1 MSRAI
6 LLRHGARLW
15 FDGDLLEVVQL
26 EANRIALRDTAGRWR
41 TVGITDFLAR
51 ARPSG
56 NEEQPELAI
65 GPDLAALSEGN
76 RRVVSD
82 RAAHIREVLT
92 GYRSGTPAAARPDEP
107 RANYDPAAPLMARQ
121 AAKAQ
126 ELGVTDRTIR
136 RWISAYV
143 DSGEAGL
150 VDSRAVDGRGSTLD
164 PRWEQACHL
173 ILARQVKA
181 STPTAGAVLKLI
193 DAQLDEQYGPGAVPR
208 PSRSTAHRHLARL
221 SKGTNAL
228 KGSAKARRSIA
239 DRPPAPYGRLRASR
253 PGQYAI
259 LDTQDLDV
267 FAMEPVTCRWV
278 PVQLTVIQDLYTR
291 CILGLRLTPVS
302 TKAVDVASVLYQ
314 AMVPQPA
321 PDNWP
326 AEAYWAYHGIPNQLV
341 FSEVEHLP
349 GVPICPPETIVVDHG
364 KAFLSAHV
372 IGVCT
377 RMGISIQPAQPKKP
391 TDKPTVER
399 FFRTLR
405 EGLIQYLP
413 AYKGPDIYSRGER
426 IEDAAFYYIHEL
438 EDIIREWVALVYH
451 RTKHSGLALPDWPR
465 LELSPNEMYEAGVAA
480 AGFLRVPRSP
490 DLVYDFLEVVPR
502 TIQHY
507 GVEVYGLIYTGEA
520 LKDHRYEESPYGGE
534 LGGKWPIRVNP
545 DDARYVYFQEP
556 TDRSWHR
563 LEWEHAPGLGAPFSA
578 EAARYARRLAA
589 QQGRW
594 PDERHALASL
604 LARWDIG
611 MVADRR
617 ERRMAARLAAERSA
631 LTLPSPD
638 DPESVVNG
646 LPTVAGLTAGD
657 NPPARPANEP
667 LVEGDDDDPEEI
679 FDEPCSEDFY
689 ADAFGIV
696 E

>member
-1 MSRAI
+1 MSRAM
-6 LLRHGARLW
+6 LLQQGARLW

-26 EANRIALRDTAGRWR
+26 EANRIALRDSDGRWR

-51 ARPSG
+51 ARASEG
-56 NEEQPELAI
+56 AAKPEFAI
-65 GPDLAALSEGN
+65 GPDLAALSDAN
-76 RRVVSD
+76 RRVVAD

-92 GYRSGTPAAARPDEP
+92 GYRSGSPAAARPDEP
-107 RANYDPAAPLMARQ
+107 RADYSPDRPLMARQ
-121 AAKAQ
+121 SAKAQ
-126 ELGVTDRTIR
+126 ELGVTDRTVR
-136 RWISAYV
+136 RWITAYV

-150 VDSRAVDGRGSTLD
+150 VDSRVVDGRGSTLD
-164 PRWEQACHL
+164 PRWEQACQL
-173 ILARQVKA
+173 VLARQVRA
-181 STPTAGAVLKLI
+181 STPTASAVLKLI
-193 DAQLDEQYGPGAVPR
+193 DDHLDEQYGPGEVPR
-208 PSRSTAHRHLARL
+208 PSRPTAYRHLRRL

-228 KGSAKARRSIA
+228 KGSAKGRRSIA
-239 DRPPAPYGRLRASR
+239 DRPPAPYGRLRAAR

-278 PVQLTVIQDLYTR
+278 PVQLTVIQDLFTR

-302 TKAVDVASVLYQ
+302 TKAVDVAGVLYQ
-314 AMVPQPA
+314 AMVPQSA

-326 AEAYWAYHGIPNQLV
+326 AEAYWAYHGIPRQLV
-341 FSEVEHLP
+341 FSETQHFA
-349 GVPICPPETIVVDHG
+349 GVPVCPPETIVVDHG

-372 IGVCT
+372 ISVCT

-413 AYKGPDIYSRGER
+413 AYKGPDVYSRGER

-438 EDIIREWVALVYH
+438 EDIIREWIALVYH
-451 RTKHSGLALPDWPR
+451 RTKHDGLALPDWPQ
-465 LELSPNEMYEAGVAA
+465 LALSPNEMYEAGTAA
-480 AGFLRVPRSP
+480 AGFLRIPWSP
-490 DLVYDFLEVVPR
+490 DLVYDFLEVLPR

-507 GVEVYGLIYTGEA
+507 GVEAYGLRFNGDA
-520 LKDHRYEESPYGGE
+520 LNDYRYSESPYGGE
-534 LGGKWPIRVNP
+534 LDGKWPIRGNP
-545 DDARYVYFQEP
+545 DDVRYVYFQEP
-556 TDRSWHR
+556 RDGSWHR
-563 LEWEHAPGLGAPFSA
+563 LDWEHVAAVGAPFSA

-589 QQGRW
+589 QQDRW
-594 PDERHALASL
+594 PDERQALKAL
-604 LARWDIG
+604 LARWDEG
-611 MVADRR
+611 MVTDRR

-631 LTLPSPD
+631 LTVPACD
-638 DPESVVNG
+638 DPESAVNG
-646 LPTVAGLTAGD
+646 LPTVAGLTARD
-657 NPPARPANEP
+657 SPPARPDNEP

-679 FDEPCSEDFY
+679 FDEPGSEDFY